1 MWITGSSPPSIG
13 KKQIPTS
20 IPASCT
26 WISPTWA
33 SPKVEVVQEQ
43 DGQRVL
49 NYALHNI
56 LSAKLADEGDG
67 WRVKVGF
74 YADQACTQPLTV
86 TGSPY
91 LQTET
96 LEDGTEQ
103 NIIVIEDPASLQ
115 LIDAGGFTDRAIFG
129 ELMATY
135 CKSRGIMG
143 IVCDGAIR
151 DRGGLAA
158 MEDFHVY
165 ARSATPNGPYK
176 NGPGEINVP
185 VVIGGKIVHPGDIVV
200 GDDDG
205 VLFIDPT
212 IAAELADATEA
223 VEKKEADIMAHILGD
238 GTYIRPWVDE
248 KLKEIGCEIL

>member
-1 MWITGSSPPSIG
+1 MFH
-13 KKQIPTS
+13 
-20 IPASCT
+20 A
-26 WISPTWA
+26 A
-33 SPKVEVVQEQ
+33 M
-43 DGQRVL
+43 DL
-49 NYALHNI
+49 
-56 LSAKLADEGDG
+56 AKPGD
-67 WRVKVGF
+67 V
-74 YADQACTQPLTV
+74 
-86 TGSPY
+86 
-91 LQTET
+91 
-96 LEDGTEQ
+96 
-103 NIIVIEDPASLQ
+103 IV
-115 LIDAGGFTDRAIFG
+115 IDAGGFTDRAIFG

-135 CKSRGIMG
+135 CKARGIKG

-176 NGPGEINVP
+176 NGP
-185 VVIGGKIVHPGDIVV
+185 VVIGGKLVRPGDIVV

-205 VLFIDPT
+205 VLFIDPA

-248 KLKEIGCEIL
+248 KLKEISCEIL